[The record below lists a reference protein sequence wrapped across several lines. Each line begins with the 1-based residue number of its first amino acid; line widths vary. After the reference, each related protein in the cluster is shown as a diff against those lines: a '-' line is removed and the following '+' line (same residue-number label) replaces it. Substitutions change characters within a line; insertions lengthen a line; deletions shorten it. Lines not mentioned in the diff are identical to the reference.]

1 MSENYKGIILAG
13 GKGTRLSPVTLG
25 SSKQLLQIYDKPMIY
40 YSLSI
45 LMLSRIKEILII
57 TNPDDQLNFQRL
69 LGDGSEFGISIEYE
83 AQIKP
88 RGIADAFLVAEEF
101 IKGRNVCLILGD
113 NLFHGS
119 GLSEALINS
128 KKNTGS
134 TIFTTEVDD
143 PERFGVI
150 EYDDKGKLKEIIEKP
165 QNPKSNEAV
174 TGLYFYDSKVLNF
187 AKKLQPSSRG
197 ELEITDLNNIYIKL
211 NEMRVQNFGRG
222 FTWLDTGTAD
232 SLLEASNHVKSVQN
246 NSSYMIGSPHEI
258 AFNNDWITK
267 KDLVSLS
274 NKFPNNYGTYLQ
286 KLID

>member
-1 MSENYKGIILAG
+1 MSENYKGIILAA

-40 YSLSI
+40 YPLSI
-45 LMLSRIKEILII
+45 LMLSRIREILII
-57 TNPDDQLNFQRL
+57 TNPDDQYNFQRL

-119 GLSEALINS
+119 GLTEGLINS
-128 KKNTGS
+128 KKNKGS
-134 TIFTTEVDD
+134 TIFTIEVDD

-150 EYDDKGKLKEIIEKP
+150 EYDDEGKLKEIIEKP

-246 NSSYMIGSPHEI
+246 NSSYMIGSPHEV

-267 KDLVSLS
+267 KDLELLS
-274 NKFPNNYGTYLQ
+274 NKFPNTYGTYLQ

>member
-1 MSENYKGIILAG
+1 MSENYKGIILAA

-40 YSLSI
+40 YPLSI
-45 LMLSRIKEILII
+45 LMLSRIREILII
-57 TNPDDQLNFQRL
+57 TNPDDQYNFQRL

-232 SLLEASNHVKSVQN
+232 SLLEASN
-246 NSSYMIGSPHEI
+246 
-258 AFNNDWITK
+258 
-267 KDLVSLS
+267 LSL
-274 NKFPNNYGTYLQ
+274 
-286 KLID
+286 IHI

>member
-40 YSLSI
+40 YPLSI
-45 LMLSRIKEILII
+45 LMLSRIREILII
-57 TNPDDQLNFQRL
+57 TNPDDQFNFQRL
-69 LGDGSEFGISIEYE
+69 LGDGSELGISIEYE
-83 AQIKP
+83 AQTKP

-101 IKGRNVCLILGD
+101 IKGSNVCLILGD

-119 GLSEALINS
+119 GLTEGLINS
-128 KKNTGS
+128 KKNKGS
-134 TIFTTEVDD
+134 TIFTIEVDD

-150 EYDDKGKLKEIIEKP
+150 EYDDEGKLKEIIEKP
-165 QNPKSNEAV
+165 QNPKSNKAV

-232 SLLEASNHVKSVQN
+232 SLLEASNHVKSVQS
-246 NSSYMIGSPHEI
+246 NSSFMIGSPHEV

-267 KDLVSLS
+267 KDLELLS
-274 NKFPNNYGTYLQ
+274 NKFPNTYGTYLQ